1 MGHLDIV
8 RSTLVNIGYIAYYV
22 LLCWSLRTVLK
33 SENEYSDEITLPV
46 AIGMVVLF
54 GLVQTGVCW
63 FQKKT
68 FLNVLQNNKIL
79 EVYQDSIHDVFTK
92 CYFTV

>member
-54 GLVQTGVCW
+54 GLVQTGVSW
-63 FQKKT
+63 
-68 FLNVLQNNKIL
+68 
-79 EVYQDSIHDVFTK
+79 QDISR
-92 CYFTV
+92 